1 MLHVAFLCLM
11 EGAHFYTVCCIFSFA
26 GVLSADLGWVEDK
39 NEAGFVAGWLQ
50 SSNVCG
56 RIITST
62 AWGFVAARYGPKLVL
77 GNTLAAILIGG
88 ILFGFC
94 TNLVASMS
102 VRFLFFGLLNG
113 WLVLQGP
120 CAIAVAG
127 RERQTDVLG
136 LIFAAGSGMQ
146 LVGPAVGGWTY
157 GVVEEFPAL
166 LPSLIGCGLGIMAL
180 VLFLFVHKAFNK
192 EEPKEPK
199 ESTDVKTV
207 KEVESEECSTN
218 ASTATVIT
226 VETVETSKSVILRW
240 PIPMILAMRF
250 ASGFA
255 TFAMYE
261 AVPLWLISDRG
272 VGGLAM
278 DEKAVGSLLCRSGVW
293 NIFYFTWILPYCTK
307 RFGTRCYSIT
317 TSIIAAVTAI
327 LLPFSNSIAVAN
339 VLHLICASALV
350 SQNALNL
357 AFTNN
362 AAEPADRV
370 VANGFA
376 VTSETV
382 GKAIGPIA
390 FSSIYAWSLTNWG
403 WNGHGLVF
411 YILAAFS
418 VMQIICVMSLPSYIE
433 HGREQPPKD
442 PKEIE
447 AEDGQIVDV

>member
-1 MLHVAFLCLM
+1 M
-11 EGAHFYTVCCIFSFA
+11 EGAHFYTVCAIFSFA
-26 GVLSADLGWVEDK
+26 GVLSADLGWVPDK

-62 AWGFVAARYGPKLVL
+62 AWGFIAARYGSKLVL

-94 TNLVASMS
+94 TNLAASMS
-102 VRFLFFGLLNG
+102 VRFVFFGLLNG

-157 GVVEEFPAL
+157 GVVKEFPAL
-166 LPSLIGCGLGIMAL
+166 LPSLIGCALGFAAL
-180 VLFLFVHKAFNK
+180 LLFIFVHKAFSNSK
-192 EEPKEPK
+192 ESEEPKEPK
-199 ESTDVKTV
+199 DVD
-207 KEVESEECSTN
+207 SEECSTS
-218 ASTATVIT
+218 ASDTSLS
-226 VETVETSKSVILRW
+226 ESKSKSVISRW

-255 TFAMYE
+255 TFAMYQ
-261 AVPLWLISDRG
+261 AVPLWLISDTA
-272 VGGLAM
+272 VGGLSL
-278 DEKAVGSLLCRSGVW
+278 DEKSVGSLLCRSGIW
-293 NIFYFTWILPYCTK
+293 NIFYFTWILPFCTK
-307 RFGTRCYSIT
+307 RFGTRCFSVA

-327 LLPFSNSIAVAN
+327 LLPFSNCIAVAN

-376 VTSETV
+376 VTAETV
-382 GKAIGPIA
+382 GKAIGPVA
-390 FSSIYAWSLTNWG
+390 FSSIFAWSLSSWG

-411 YILAAFS
+411 YILAGFS
-418 VMQIICVMSLPSYIE
+418 MMQIICVLSLPSYVE
-433 HGREQPPKD
+433 YGREL
-442 PKEIE
+442 PKEEIQP
-447 AEDGQIVDV
+447 EDGKIVDV